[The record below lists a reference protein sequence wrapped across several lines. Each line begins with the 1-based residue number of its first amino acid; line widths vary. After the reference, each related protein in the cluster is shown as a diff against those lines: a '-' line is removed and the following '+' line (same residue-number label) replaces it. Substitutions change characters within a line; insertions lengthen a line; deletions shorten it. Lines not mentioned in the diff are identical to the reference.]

1 MEKVKLLQMTIF
13 NPFSTGNTY
22 TDVVLLKYFLLF
34 QTYNKETT

>member
-1 MEKVKLLQMTIF
+1 MEKVKLLQMAIF
-13 NPFSTGNTY
+13 NPFRAGNTY